1 MKNTIHPPKEKKQNN
16 NQAERKSRADKHFID
31 PSHEPKDQRQ
41 ADDQRQRDDSEEYS
55 NTEHGDKN
63 TRKISKEAK
72 ETMQECVTEFLLFV
86 TSEANEICRSKK
98 RFKILNSSQT

>member
-41 ADDQRQRDDSEEYS
+41 ADD
-55 NTEHGDKN
+55 
-63 TRKISKEAK
+63 
-72 ETMQECVTEFLLFV
+72 
-86 TSEANEICRSKK
+86 
-98 RFKILNSSQT
+98 

>member
-55 NTEHGDKN
+55 NTEQGDKN

-72 ETMQECVTEFLLFV
+72 ETM
-86 TSEANEICRSKK
+86 
-98 RFKILNSSQT
+98 